1 MARRALQVAVA
12 ALVVATT
19 ALVLPSEPAAAA
31 GCSSA
36 DGVSVVVDF
45 HELGGGVRTGC
56 VADGGGKSAAA
67 LLGAAGFP
75 LTFVQRQP
83 GFVCRVSGQ
92 PASDPCVNTP
102 PADAYWGLYWSDGST
117 GSWTYS
123 TLGVG
128 SLTVPDGGS
137 VALSWTGSSGRSQP
151 GVAPAVHE
159 RSTPTARPTRKPT
172 DKRTD
177 KPASKPT
184 AEPTASSSAT
194 SKPTSAA
201 TPSATTTP
209 TEAADGGP
217 GTTPSPKPTERTTK
231 PKPKPTTKPT
241 PTTDASEPVSEP
253 ASATPEPASAE
264 PDGSDEGLPAW
275 VGPVVV
281 AVLFAAGAAV
291 AVVRRRR
298 DPS

>member
-12 ALVVATT
+12 ALVVAAT
-19 ALVLPSEPAAAA
+19 ALVLPSGPAAAA

-45 HELGGGVRTGC
+45 HELGGGLQSGC
-56 VADGGGKSAAA
+56 VADGGGKSAAT

-117 GSWTYS
+117 RSWTYS

-137 VALSWTGSSGRSQP
+137 VALSWIGGSGRSQP

-172 DKRTD
+172 DKRSD
-177 KPASKPT
+177 KPVSKPT
-184 AEPTASSSAT
+184 AKP
-194 SKPTSAA
+194 KPTSAA
-201 TPSATTTP
+201 TPSATATP
-209 TEAADGGP
+209 TEPADAGS
-217 GTTPSPKPTERTTK
+217 GTTPSPKPTDQRTTK
-231 PKPKPTTKPT
+231 PRPT
-241 PTTDASEPVSEP
+241 PTNTTKASEPSSEP

-281 AVLFAAGAAV
+281 AVLFAAVAAV